1 MRDLIPSLPLSTLTA
16 RLQRHRTAALLA
28 GALCAFPAWSETPP
42 AVQVAPAA
50 LRAVQVATVQ
60 APQAGQLFW
69 APAHLEY
76 LPGQLDSVVAPV
88 QARVTA
94 IHVQPGQTVK
104 AGAPLA
110 TLVSADALRMR
121 HEVRA
126 AQLASETAKT
136 ELQRQQ
142 NLVERGV
149 GTDME
154 LRSAHARSKEAAQ
167 ELERARGTAALLGQD
182 GGDRIVLRAPHA
194 GVVAQH
200 QATMGALAEAGAVLF
215 AIGNPQSLGIV
226 ADVFEAELA
235 GLKAGSAAQVELQT
249 QATAVPAKVLQVG
262 AVVNAE
268 SRRAP
273 VQLAFADKTVPA
285 GLRAGMQARVG
296 IAMERGDQMM
306 VPLAAVLIKGE
317 NRTVVF
323 VQTGEHAFAA
333 RDIQLGQPVR
343 GWVPVISGLKPG
355 ERIVVR
361 GALLLDG
368 AASQML

>member
-50 LRAVQVATVQ
+50 LRTVQVATVQ

-126 AQLASETAKT
+126 AQLASETART

-154 LRSAHARSKEAAQ
+154 LRSAQARSKEAAQ

-235 GLKAGSAAQVELQT
+235 GLKAGSAAQVELQI
-249 QATAVPAKVLQVG
+249 QAAAVPAKVLQVG

-268 SRRAP
+268 SRRAA

-285 GLRAGMQARVG
+285 GLRAGMQDRDG

>member
-1 MRDLIPSLPLSTLTA
+1 
-16 RLQRHRTAALLA
+16 
-28 GALCAFPAWSETPP
+28 
-42 AVQVAPAA
+42 
-50 LRAVQVATVQ
+50 
-60 APQAGQLFW
+60 
-69 APAHLEY
+69 
-76 LPGQLDSVVAPV
+76 
-88 QARVTA
+88 
-94 IHVQPGQTVK
+94 
-104 AGAPLA
+104 
-110 TLVSADALRMR
+110 
-121 HEVRA
+121 
-126 AQLASETAKT
+126 
-136 ELQRQQ
+136 
-142 NLVERGV
+142 VERGV

-154 LRSAHARSKEAAQ
+154 LRSAQARSKEAAQ

-249 QATAVPAKVLQVG
+249 QAAAVPAKVLQVG

-317 NRTVVF
+317 NRTVVLCRPAN
-323 VQTGEHAFAA
+323 TRSRRGTSSWASPCAA
-333 RDIQLGQPVR
+333 GCP
-343 GWVPVISGLKPG
+343 
-355 ERIVVR
+355 
-361 GALLLDG
+361 
-368 AASQML
+368 